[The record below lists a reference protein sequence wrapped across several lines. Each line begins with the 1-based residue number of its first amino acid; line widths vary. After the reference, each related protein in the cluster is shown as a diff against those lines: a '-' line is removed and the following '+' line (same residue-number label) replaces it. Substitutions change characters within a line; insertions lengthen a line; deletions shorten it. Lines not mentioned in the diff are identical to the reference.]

1 MTRRPFELR
10 PEWEAL
16 QQEAAALAA
25 EGEAQRGLPAD
36 DPKVEAHEAKA
47 AALVLQKDMLAAA
60 AWLSDARDLGD
71 VRLLAELV
79 WDLYWG
85 LGTFPDLPP
94 DIEDR
99 GQREVAVA
107 HLVRGVFD
115 AHRAKAVTT
124 DGADAKPD
132 HDTTQPEQRQA
143 GTSSAAG
150 ERRTEL
156 PDLDDLVERARD
168 GLITLRTL
176 WNAHAILPGGV
187 LPEGSVAFAAAIEF
201 VVDSLDGVLDD
212 SAEIA
217 AANAGGGAAGEA
229 ERPA

>member
-1 MTRRPFELR
+1 
-10 PEWEAL
+10 
-16 QQEAAALAA
+16 
-25 EGEAQRGLPAD
+25 
-36 DPKVEAHEAKA
+36 
-47 AALVLQKDMLAAA
+47 
-60 AWLSDARDLGD
+60 
-71 VRLLAELV
+71 
-79 WDLYWG
+79 
-85 LGTFPDLPP
+85 
-94 DIEDR
+94 
-99 GQREVAVA
+99 
-107 HLVRGVFD
+107 VRGVFD

-187 LPEGSVAFAAAIEF
+187 LSEGSVAFAAAIEF

-212 SAEIA
+212 IAEIA